1 MKRQRPFLSL
11 LALELSIIFVSATN
25 LAEQSA
31 TDCALTVAQSDAQSL
46 LYLNDS
52 VSLTFTLSETAEVV
66 ITTCE
71 SEFDTQF
78 SLILNNEEVIGL
90 FDDNNCGVP
99 ADYQFNEEVAITL
112 QPGAYEIVAGAATTQ
127 NYGHK
132 FSLRVELSDG
142 CSQDSR
148 GGWNWIPIV
157 VIIGSLVTLGAIA
170 IIWGGTDG
178 IKLIL
183 WHTVGFGW
191 LDVLQRCVFILFV
204 SLFCQWAEARNHVV
218 ILIYVLNPIGKRLVR
233 TEGGVESKNSGD
245 FSCASYLILLFPV
258 AVIYGVI
265 QFIALLFLG
274 LIHTIGVRGIV
285 ECKSSYI
292 DVFSGCG
299 TIKIIS
305 EEEQS
310 AESTTQKMEQNND
323 LEALKI
329 DAEEDGQQDAINNEA

>member
-233 TEGGVESKNSGD
+233 TDTAKEGEH
-245 FSCASYLILLFPV
+245 SCASHLILLFPA

-265 QFIALLFLG
+265 QFIAMFSLG
-274 LIHTIGVRGIV
+274 LLYKIGVEAMF
-285 ECKSSYI
+285 ECKSSFI
-292 DVFSGCG
+292 DVFSGSG
-299 TIKIIS
+299 TIKIIP

-310 AESTTQKMEQNND
+310 VESTTEKMEQNND